1 MGLSLLILLVATATF
16 ALVGLSQVG
25 QRTIDL
31 EDYMVS
37 RNQIGGPMALAT
49 ITASALGAWILF
61 SPAEAGS
68 AFGGLSAILGYCI
81 GSAAAVFVFFF
92 VGPRLRQIMPWGH
105 SLNEYV
111 RYRFSQPLQQ
121 LPPNHRSAHSL
132 THQLDDRTLDS
143 QTLDSQAIDSRT
155 LDDRTLDDR
164 TLDDQTLKDRTL
176 AQPSLNHAPAQP
188 LNQTASGSLW
198 GQAMYLLTVGVMLLY
213 MFVYLAAE
221 LTAIAQALQLV
232 ANVPLLVT
240 SLVVIAAVFLYTTYG
255 GLKVTILTDAAQFI
269 LIVPLLLVCFVATII
284 SLGGW
289 SAAFAPVAQDL
300 PALLS
305 LNNIGGL
312 RFGATLIIAIIAA
325 ELFNQGNWQRVYAC
339 RDDQTVRRAFLGS
352 ALVILPLLFLSG
364 LLGIIAAGFDLSG
377 TTAFFD
383 LLQTLAIP
391 SWLIGAVVLLAVAL
405 VMSSLDTLLNGISAV
420 FTLDLLR
427 LSQKPA
433 QVLMIS
439 RILTVAVGLLAVAI
453 ASQGY
458 SVLYLFFVADLIC
471 AALLFPI
478 VFSLY
483 SRYQSASDAFI
494 SSVVGIVIGTLFF
507 LKPDFSPLVA
517 IPGGGDLLNSFAA
530 ALVSSTLITLF
541 CQVINKHF
549 KRDKIEPF
557 NYSDLAR
564 VKPY

>member
-16 ALVGLSQVG
+16 ALVGLTQVG
-25 QRTIDL
+25 KRSIDL

-68 AFGGLSAILGYCI
+68 TFGGLSAILGYCI

-111 RYRFSQPLQQ
+111 RYRF
-121 LPPNHRSAHSL
+121 
-132 THQLDDRTLDS
+132 THEQG
-143 QTLDSQAIDSRT
+143 IG
-155 LDDRTLDDR
+155 
-164 TLDDQTLKDRTL
+164 
-176 AQPSLNHAPAQP
+176 
-188 LNQTASGSLW
+188 QTAHGSNAW

-232 ANVPLLVT
+232 ANVPLLIT
-240 SLVVIAAVFLYTTYG
+240 SLVVISAVFVYTTYG

-269 LIVPLLLVCFVATII
+269 LIVPLLLICFVATII
-284 SLGGW
+284 LLGGW
-289 SAAFAPVAQDL
+289 DAAFAPVAQNL

-305 LNNIGGL
+305 LGNVGGL

-339 RDDQTVRRAFLGS
+339 KDDQTVRRAFLGS

-364 LLGIIAAGFDLSG
+364 LLGVIAAGFELSG

-383 LLQTLAIP
+383 LLQTLEIP
-391 SWLIGAVVLLAVAL
+391 SWLLGAVVLLAVAL

-420 FTLDLLR
+420 FTVDLLR
-427 LSQKPA
+427 LSQNPV
-433 QVLMIS
+433 QVLMVS
-439 RILTVAVGLLAVAI
+439 RILTVIVGLLAVAI
-453 ASQGY
+453 AAQGY

-478 VFSLY
+478 IFSLY
-483 SRYQSASDAFI
+483 NRYQSARDAFI
-494 SSVVGIVIGTLFF
+494 SSVAGIVIGTLFF
-507 LKPDFSPLVA
+507 PKPDFSPLVA

-530 ALVSSTLITLF
+530 ALLSSILITLL
-541 CQVINKHF
+541 CQLINKRF
-549 KRDKIEPF
+549 KRDKIKPF
-557 NYSDLAR
+557 NYSDLAQ

>member
-1 MGLSLLILLVATATF
+1 MGLSLLVLLVAAAAF

-25 QRTIDL
+25 KRTIDL

-68 AFGGLSAILGYCI
+68 AFGGLTAILGYCV
-81 GSAAAVFVFFF
+81 GSASAVFVFFF

-111 RYRFSQPLQQ
+111 RYRFGPK
-121 LPPNHRSAHSL
+121 
-132 THQLDDRTLDS
+132 
-143 QTLDSQAIDSRT
+143 I
-155 LDDRTLDDR
+155 
-164 TLDDQTLKDRTL
+164 
-176 AQPSLNHAPAQP
+176 
-188 LNQTASGSLW
+188 NQTIGQPASGGNPW

-221 LTAIAQALQLV
+221 LTAIAQALQLI

-240 SLVVIAAVFLYTTYG
+240 SLVVITAVFVYTTYG
-255 GLKVTILTDAAQFI
+255 GLKVTILTDAAQFV
-269 LIVPLLLVCFVATII
+269 LIVPLLLICFVATIVL
-284 SLGGW
+284 LGGW
-289 SAAFAPVAQDL
+289 DSAFAPVAQNL

-305 LNNIGGL
+305 FENIDGL
-312 RFGATLIIAIIAA
+312 RFGATLIIAIVAA

-339 RDDQTVRRAFLGS
+339 KDDITVRRAFLGS

-364 LLGIIAAGFDLSG
+364 LLGVIAAGFDLSG
-377 TTAFFD
+377 PTAFFD

-391 SWLIGAVVLLAVAL
+391 SWLLGAVVLLAVAL

-427 LSQKPA
+427 LSHQPDR
-433 QVLMIS
+433 VLLVS
-439 RILTVAVGLLAVAI
+439 RLLTVAVGIPAVAI
-453 ASQGY
+453 AAQGY
-458 SVLYLFFVADLIC
+458 SVLYLFFVADLLC

-478 VFSLY
+478 IFSLY

-494 SSVVGIVIGTLFF
+494 SSVVGIAIGALFF
-507 LKPDFSPLVA
+507 PKPDFSPLVA

-530 ALVSSTLITLF
+530 ALFSSALITLI
-541 CQVINKHF
+541 CQAVNKSL
-549 KRDKIEPF
+549 KRDKIKPF

>member
-1 MGLSLLILLVATATF
+1 MGLSLLVLLVATAAF
-16 ALVGLSQVG
+16 ALVGLSQVSK
-25 QRTIDL
+25 RTIDL

-68 AFGGLSAILGYCI
+68 AFGGITAILGYCV
-81 GSAAAVFVFFF
+81 GSAAAVFGFFF
-92 VGPRLRQIMPWGH
+92 VGPRMRQIMPWGH

-111 RYRFSQPLQQ
+111 RYRFGQKTSQ
-121 LPPNHRSAHSL
+121 
-132 THQLDDRTLDS
+132 
-143 QTLDSQAIDSRT
+143 ID
-155 LDDRTLDDR
+155 
-164 TLDDQTLKDRTL
+164 
-176 AQPSLNHAPAQP
+176 QPVGQP
-188 LNQTASGSLW
+188 GNLW
-198 GQAMYLLTVGVMLLY
+198 GQAMYLLTVGVMLMY

-221 LTAIAQALQLV
+221 LTAIAQALQLI

-240 SLVVIAAVFLYTTYG
+240 SLVVITAVFVYTTYG
-255 GLKVTILTDAAQFI
+255 GLKVTIVTDAAQFV
-269 LIVPLLLVCFVATII
+269 LIVPLLLICFVATIAL
-284 SLGGW
+284 LGGW
-289 SAAFAPVAQDL
+289 SAAFAPVAQKL

-305 LNNIGGL
+305 FENIDGL
-312 RFGATLIIAIIAA
+312 RFGATLIIAIVAA

-339 RDDQTVRRAFLGS
+339 KDDVTVRRAFLGS

-364 LLGIIAAGFDLSG
+364 LLGVVAAGFDLSRP
-377 TTAFFD
+377 TAFFD

-391 SWLIGAVVLLAVAL
+391 SWLLGAVVLLAVAL

-427 LSQKPA
+427 LSHQPDR
-433 QVLMIS
+433 VLLIS
-439 RILTVAVGLLAVAI
+439 RLLTVAVGIPAVAI

-458 SVLYLFFVADLIC
+458 SVLYLFFVADLLC

-478 VFSLY
+478 IFSLY

-494 SSVVGIVIGTLFF
+494 SSVVGIAIGALFF
-507 LKPDFSPLVA
+507 PRPDFAPLVA

-530 ALVSSTLITLF
+530 ALLSSTAITLIF
-541 CQVINKHF
+541 QAVNKSLR
-549 KRDKIEPF
+549 KGKIEPF

-564 VKPY
+564 IKPY

>member
-1 MGLSLLILLVATATF
+1 MGLNLLILLVATATF
-16 ALVGLSQVG
+16 ALLGLTQVG
-25 QRTIDL
+25 KRSIDL

-68 AFGGLSAILGYCI
+68 TFGGLSAILGYCI
-81 GSAAAVFVFFF
+81 GSAAAVFMFFF

-111 RYRFSQPLQQ
+111 RYRFGQPIKQPPFEQPLGQSSPGQ
-121 LPPNHRSAHSL
+121 PSSE
-132 THQLDDRTLDS
+132 RTLSDH
-143 QTLDSQAIDSRT
+143 TVGERT
-155 LDDRTLDDR
+155 PKHTPNQRD
-164 TLDDQTLKDRTL
+164 
-176 AQPSLNHAPAQP
+176 
-188 LNQTASGSLW
+188 QTASSNLW
-198 GQAMYLLTVGVMLLY
+198 GQAMYLLTVSVMLLY

-221 LTAIAQALQLV
+221 LTAIAQVLQLV

-240 SLVVIAAVFLYTTYG
+240 SLVVIAAVFIYTTYG

-269 LIVPLLLVCFVATII
+269 LIVPLLLICFIATVA

-289 SAAFAPVAQDL
+289 SGAFGPVAQDL
-300 PALLS
+300 PAFLS
-305 LNNIGGL
+305 LGNLDGL
-312 RFGATLIIAIIAA
+312 RFGATLMIAIIAA

-339 RDDQTVRRAFLGS
+339 KDDQTVRRAFLGS

-383 LLQTLAIP
+383 LLQALEI
-391 SWLIGAVVLLAVAL
+391 SGWLLGSIVLLAVAL

-420 FTLDLLR
+420 FTVDLLR
-427 LSQKPA
+427 LSRQPA

-439 RILTVAVGLLAVAI
+439 RILTVAVGLLAVPI
-453 ASQGY
+453 AAQGY

-483 SRYQSASDAFI
+483 NRYQSASDAFI
-494 SSVVGIVIGTLFF
+494 SSVIGIAIGAMFF
-507 LKPDFSPLVA
+507 PKPDFSPIVA

-530 ALVSSTLITLF
+530 ALFSSALITLL
-541 CQVINKHF
+541 CQVINKRF
-549 KRDKIEPF
+549 KRDAIRPF
-557 NYSDLAR
+557 NYSDLAQ
-564 VKPY
+564 VKPYH